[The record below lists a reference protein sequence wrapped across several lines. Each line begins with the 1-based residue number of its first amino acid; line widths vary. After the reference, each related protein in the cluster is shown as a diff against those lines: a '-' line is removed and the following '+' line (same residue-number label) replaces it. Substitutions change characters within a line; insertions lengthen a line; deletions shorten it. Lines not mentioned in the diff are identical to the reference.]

1 MERIVFV
8 MFDVVV
14 IEMLVKYVDEI
25 VRGLGIIIDG
35 IDFVLEKGVRLLV
48 VCEFFCN
55 CIIFLFEGI
64 YVLFF
69 RICFNLFL
77 N

>member
-1 MERIVFV
+1 

-35 IDFVLEKGVRLLV
+35 IDFVVEKGVRLLV
-48 VCEFFCN
+48 VC
-55 CIIFLFEGI
+55 
-64 YVLFF
+64 
-69 RICFNLFL
+69 
-77 N
+77 